1 MRVNESIN
9 ALVELLDD
17 PDEVVATHVQSK
29 IVEQGEEVIPYL
41 EKLQDRFLD
50 DPQKSERINEMI
62 HNIQFKA
69 LKESFSKWILSE
81 DKHLLEGVY
90 LACKYQ
96 FPEITIDQL
105 NDKLLEIKQAVW
117 LEINPKQ
124 TSFETIRVFNRIFY
138 DHFDFK
144 CSDALQH
151 SPFDYFVN
159 SVLETR
165 EGSDTALGLIYSLV
179 AQSLELPIY
188 GVSVD
193 QPNKAFLL
201 AYLDKNNILDILDW
215 GVHNNGVLFY
225 ISVSNKGVVV
235 DPQRLEE
242 AFKIEGLPISK
253 DQFEPTPNTVLV
265 RNYLIQI
272 SKSCENLPYLRYK
285 LKDLKE
291 LIHLFDNL
299 FIKKD
304 GLVFF

>member
-17 PDEVVATHVQSK
+17 PDEVISTHVQSK
-29 IVEQGEEVIPYL
+29 ILEHGEQVIPQL
-41 EKLQDRFLD
+41 EKLQDRFFD
-50 DPQKSERINEMI
+50 NPHKSERIELMI
-62 HNIQFKA
+62 HNIQFDV
-69 LKESFSKWILSE
+69 LKKNISNWMQSD
-81 DKHLLEGVY
+81 DKNLLEGVY
-90 LACKYQ
+90 LICKYQ
-96 FPEITIDQL
+96 YPDLTISEL
-105 NDKLLEIKQAVW
+105 KNRLLEIKQAVW

-124 TSFETIRVFNRIFY
+124 TSFERIKVFNRIFF

-144 CSDALQH
+144 CSDPLEH
-151 SPFDYFVN
+151 TPFDFFVN

-193 QPNKAFLL
+193 QPNKTFLL
-201 AYLDKNNILDILDW
+201 AYLDENNILEILDW

-242 AFKIEGLPISK
+242 VFKMKGLPVSK
-253 DQFEPTPNTVLV
+253 DQFEPTPNTILIK
-265 RNYLIQI
+265 NYLIQI

-285 LKDLKE
+285 LGELQE
-291 LIHLFDNL
+291 LIDIFA
-299 FIKKD
+299 K
-304 GLVFF
+304 

>member
-29 IVEQGEEVIPYL
+29 IVEQGEEIIPHL

-50 DPQKSERINEMI
+50 DPHKSERIDQMI

-69 LKESFSKWILSE
+69 LKKLFSKWIKSE
-81 DKHLLEGVY
+81 EKLLLEGIY
-90 LACKYQ
+90 LVCKYQ
-96 FPEITIDQL
+96 YPDLKISEL
-105 NDKLLEIKQAVW
+105 NNKLLEIKQAVW

-124 TSFETIRVFNRIFY
+124 TSFETIKVFNRIFF

-144 CSDALQH
+144 CSDAIQNT
-151 SPFDYFVN
+151 PFDYFLN
-159 SVLETR
+159 SVIETR

-193 QPNKAFLL
+193 QPNKTFLL
-201 AYLDKNNILDILDW
+201 AYLDKNNILEILDW

-225 ISVSNKGVVV
+225 ISVNNKGVVV

-265 RNYLIQI
+265 KNYLSQI
-272 SKSCENLPYLRYK
+272 SKSCENLPYFRYK
-285 LKDLKE
+285 LEELQE
-291 LIHLFDNL
+291 LIDLFT
-299 FIKKD
+299 K
-304 GLVFF
+304 

>member
-17 PDEVVATHVQSK
+17 PDEVVSTHVQSK
-29 IVEQGEEVIPYL
+29 IVEQGEKVIPYL

-50 DPQKSERINEMI
+50 NPQKSERIDQMI
-62 HNIQFKA
+62 HSIHFKA
-69 LKESFSKWILSE
+69 LKKSFSKWVDSE
-81 DKHLLEGVY
+81 EKLLLEGVY
-90 LACKYQ
+90 LVCKYQ
-96 FPEITIDQL
+96 YPDLTISEL
-105 NDKLLEIKQAVW
+105 NSKLLEIKQAVW

-124 TSFETIRVFNRIFY
+124 TSFETIKVFNRIFF

-144 CSDALQH
+144 CSDVIQH
-151 SPFDYFVN
+151 TPFDYFTN
-159 SVLETR
+159 AVLETR

-179 AQSLELPIY
+179 AQSLDLPVY

-193 QPNKAFLL
+193 QPNKTFLL
-201 AYLDKNNILDILDW
+201 AYLDKNNILEILDW

-242 AFKIEGLPISK
+242 VFKMEGLPVSK
-253 DQFEPTPNTVLV
+253 DQFEPTPNTVLI

-272 SKSCENLPYLRYK
+272 SKSCENLPYFRYK
-285 LKDLKE
+285 LVELKE
-291 LIHLFDNL
+291 LIDLFSN
-299 FIKKD
+299 
-304 GLVFF
+304 

>member
-1 MRVNESIN
+1 VRVNESIN

-29 IVEQGEEVIPYL
+29 IVEHGEEIIPQL

-50 DPQKSERINEMI
+50 NPHKSERIEHMI
-62 HNIQFKA
+62 HNIQFEVLKKA
-69 LKESFSKWILSE
+69 LSNWMQSE
-81 DKHLLEGVY
+81 EKNLLEGVY
-90 LACKYQ
+90 LICKYQ
-96 FPEITIDQL
+96 YPDLKISAL
-105 NDKLLEIKQAVW
+105 NDRLLEIKQAVW

-124 TSFETIRVFNRIFY
+124 TSFETIKVFNRIFF

-144 CSDALQH
+144 CSDVIQH

-179 AQSLELPIY
+179 AQSLDLPIY

-193 QPNKAFLL
+193 QPNKTFLL
-201 AYLDKNNILDILDW
+201 AYLDKNNILEILDW

-225 ISVSNKGVVV
+225 ISISNKGIVV

-242 AFKIEGLPISK
+242 AFKIKGLPISK
-253 DQFEPTPNTVLV
+253 DQFEPTPNTILIK
-265 RNYLIQI
+265 NYLIQI
-272 SKSCENLPYLRYK
+272 SKSCENLPYFRYK
-285 LKDLKE
+285 LGELNE
-291 LIHLFDNL
+291 LINL
-299 FIKKD
+299 FKK
-304 GLVFF
+304 

>member
-50 DPQKSERINEMI
+50 DPNKSERIDDMI
-62 HNIQFKA
+62 HHIQFTT
-69 LKESFSKWILSE
+69 LKSSILSWIESE
-81 DKHLLEGVY
+81 DKLLLEGVY
-90 LACKYQ
+90 LVCKYQ
-96 FPEITIDQL
+96 FPELTIEQL
-105 NDKLLEIKQAVW
+105 NTRLLEIKQAVW

-124 TSFETIRVFNRIFY
+124 TSFETIKVFNRIFF

-144 CSDALQH
+144 CSDVLQH
-151 SPFDYFVN
+151 SPFDFFVN

-179 AQSLELPIY
+179 AQSLDLPIY

-193 QPNKAFLL
+193 HPNKTFLL
-201 AYLDKNNILDILDW
+201 AYLDKNNILEILDW

-225 ISVSNKGVVV
+225 ISVSNKGIVV

-242 AFKIEGLPISK
+242 AFKIKGLPISK
-253 DQFEPTPNTVLV
+253 DQFEPTPNTVLIK
-265 RNYLIQI
+265 NYLIQI
-272 SKSCENLPYLRYK
+272 SKSCENLPYFRYK
-285 LKDLKE
+285 LSELKE
-291 LIHLFDNL
+291 LINL
-299 FIKKD
+299 FTK
-304 GLVFF
+304 

>member
-1 MRVNESIN
+1 LKT
-9 ALVELLDD
+9 AL
-17 PDEVVATHVQSK
+17 T
-29 IVEQGEEVIPYL
+29 
-41 EKLQDRFLD
+41 
-50 DPQKSERINEMI
+50 
-62 HNIQFKA
+62 
-69 LKESFSKWILSE
+69 KWIESD
-81 DKHLLEGVY
+81 DKLLLEGVY

-96 FPEITIDQL
+96 FPDITVNQL
-105 NDKLLEIKQAVW
+105 HHKLLEIKKAVW

-124 TSFETIRVFNRIFY
+124 TSFETIKVFNRIFF

-144 CSDALQH
+144 CSAVSQH
-151 SPFDYFVN
+151 TPFDYFMN

-193 QPNKAFLL
+193 QPNKTFLL
-201 AYLDKNNILDILDW
+201 AYLDKNNILEILDW

-225 ISVSNKGVVV
+225 ISVSNKGIVV

-242 AFKIEGLPISK
+242 AFKIKGLPISK

-285 LKDLKE
+285 LGELKE
-291 LIHLFDNL
+291 LIHLFR
-299 FIKKD
+299 K
-304 GLVFF
+304 

>member
-50 DPQKSERINEMI
+50 DPKKSERIDDMI
-62 HNIQFKA
+62 HHIQFTT
-69 LKESFSKWILSE
+69 LKSSILSWIESE
-81 DKHLLEGVY
+81 DKLLLEGVY
-90 LACKYQ
+90 LVCKYQ
-96 FPEITIDQL
+96 FPEITIEEL
-105 NDKLLEIKQAVW
+105 NTKLLEIKQAVW

-124 TSFETIRVFNRIFY
+124 TSFETIKVFNRIFF

-144 CSDALQH
+144 CSDVLQH
-151 SPFDYFVN
+151 SPFDFFVN

-179 AQSLELPIY
+179 AHSLDLPVY

-193 QPNKAFLL
+193 HPNKTFLL
-201 AYLDKNNILDILDW
+201 AYLDKNNILEILDW

-225 ISVSNKGVVV
+225 VSVSNKGIVV

-242 AFKIEGLPISK
+242 AFKIKGLPISK
-253 DQFEPTPNTVLV
+253 DQFEPTPNTVLIK
-265 RNYLIQI
+265 NYLIQI
-272 SKSCENLPYLRYK
+272 SKSCENLPYFRYK
-285 LKDLKE
+285 LGELEE
-291 LIHLFDNL
+291 LINL
-299 FIKKD
+299 FSKN
-304 GLVFF
+304 